1 MNDGFS
7 RIGERLQLKHE
18 FGFVTPVDGGK
29 RCIYEYDYFYDQND
43 LDDIARVQRATME
56 AGALIEEHSAREGT
70 IRWLKYLL
78 FQGYCRKE
86 NLLYA

>member
-1 MNDGFS
+1 
-7 RIGERLQLKHE
+7 
-18 FGFVTPVDGGK
+18 
-29 RCIYEYDYFYDQND
+29 
-43 LDDIARVQRATME
+43 ME

-78 FQGYCRKE
+78 SQGYCRKE